1 MKAKVSKWGNSL
13 GLRIPQW
20 IAEQAQIS
28 EGVTVEVEVKG
39 KSIIIIK
46 QKPSLDELMAAVTTE
61 NLHSEVDTG
70 DPVGSEAW

>member
-28 EGVTVEVEVKG
+28 EGVTVELEVKG
-39 KSIIIIK
+39 QSIIIIK
-46 QKPSLDELMAAVTTE
+46 QKPSLDELMAVLLISRPQMNE
-61 NLHSEVDTG
+61 LI
-70 DPVGSEAW
+70 